1 MIYPQKINAKKSNL
15 VIKIFILL
23 SFAIGLILTITNRLT
38 TPNIHWAA
46 LCNAGIIYIWITV
59 LYAINKNINIAGHVM
74 IQTIAISIL
83 TIYIDYKIGFKAWSI
98 DISIPIIIIIANI
111 TMLILTI
118 VSHKKYIKYAFYQLI
133 IVIFSMIPIFFIYEE
148 LVQNKILSIIASGIS
163 MLNFLVCIMLCRKDL
178 KETIVRKFHM

>member
-1 MIYPQKINAKKSNL
+1 MIYPQKINAKKSNFI
-15 VIKIFILL
+15 IKIFILL
-23 SFAIGLILTITNRLT
+23 SIIIGLILTIINKLT
-38 TPNIHWAA
+38 TPDIHWAG
-46 LCNAGIIYIWITV
+46 LCNSGIIYIWITV

-83 TIYIDYKIGFKAWSI
+83 TIYIDYKIGFRAWSI

-133 IVIFSMIPIFFIYEE
+133 IVIFSMMPIFFIYEK
-148 LVQNKILSIIASGIS
+148 LVQNRILSIISIGIS
-163 MLNFLVCIMLCRKDL
+163 MLNFVVCLMLCRKDL
-178 KETIVRKFHM
+178 KEAIVRKFHM